1 MASPPASHPFMR
13 QRIGSTPSPA
23 GSTPD
28 APTFASLG
36 PTPNTTRTTSRAGA
50 ATPGSDVRSER
61 SATSPLPP
69 PRPGT
74 ITRSPRLGDSD
85 PTLEPEMNGKAEAKR
100 RSWGEALTVEAEAEA
115 SAPRKLSRW
124 EEKVQGDLAGWRGGH
139 GTPRSSVPQPGQ
151 PNSTYYGQPP
161 TGIIGRDLPKEI
173 VRVDREW
180 SLGDI
185 CQFSTAFPLEL
196 ETRLDAATYTKFIE
210 SINVPLREAYSVSG
224 AVIDNLIGV
233 LTWWTSLLWHKS
245 HFESELRRAED
256 LIEEANEKTFHRVG
270 LNILSPRSVALQYLE
285 IEYY

>member
-13 QRIGSTPSPA
+13 QRIGSTPSPP

-36 PTPNTTRTTSRAGA
+36 PSPNTTRAGSRAGA
-50 ATPGSDVRSER
+50 ATPSGSDVRSEL
-61 SATSPLPP
+61 SASSPLPP

-74 ITRSPRLGDSD
+74 ASRSPRLGPSD
-85 PTLEPEMNGKAEAKR
+85 PAMEPEANGKADPASR
-100 RSWGEALTVEAEAEA
+100 RSWADGLTVEPE
-115 SAPRKLSRW
+115 APRKLSRW

-196 ETRLDAATYTKFIE
+196 ETRLDAATYTKLIE
-210 SINVPLREAYSVSG
+210 SINAPLREAYSVSG
-224 AVIDNLIGV
+224 AVVDNLIGV
-233 LTWWTSLLWHKS
+233 LTWWTSLLWRTS
-245 HFESELRRAED
+245 HFEKELRRAED
-256 LIEEANEKTFHRVG
+256 IIEEANTTTFNRVG